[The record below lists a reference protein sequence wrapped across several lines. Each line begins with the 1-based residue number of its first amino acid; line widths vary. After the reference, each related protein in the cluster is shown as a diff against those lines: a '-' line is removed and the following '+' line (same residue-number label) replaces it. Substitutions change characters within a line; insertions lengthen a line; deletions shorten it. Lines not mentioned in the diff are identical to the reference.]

1 LRDLDELS
9 VQLELAQESM
19 DARAPLPAAAIGAS
33 EAAPGD
39 ASDDEGAVDDEE
51 AEPRVGRE
59 HADDG
64 CGRRVIDRPLKFLE
78 ERLHKVLAQHG
89 MGSRRQVEEWIR
101 AGRILVNGRPAT
113 IGQRIRTS
121 DRIVL
126 DGRDVTQRV
135 GAAQRLRIVVYHKPG
150 GELQRGRAGDDRST
164 VDARLPSLHSGRWL
178 PINTLGFAEDGLLL
192 AHERR
197 CACSCGRPARRDLPV
212 EYRVRVLRPRDGAD
226 WPSIPRAIDADGQR
240 VEFAAVDRIDSPG
253 SNVWFRLECAR
264 AVPRGRR
271 ARAVRCRGDSR

>member
-1 LRDLDELS
+1 
-9 VQLELAQESM
+9 
-19 DARAPLPAAAIGAS
+19 
-33 EAAPGD
+33 
-39 ASDDEGAVDDEE
+39 
-51 AEPRVGRE
+51 
-59 HADDG
+59 
-64 CGRRVIDRPLKFLE
+64 LE

-192 AHERR
+192 LTNDGALAAAAGRR
-197 CACSCGRPARRDLPV
+197 GRDLPV

-240 VEFAAVDRIDSPG
+240 VEFAAVDRIDAPG

-264 AVPRGRR
+264 AVPRG
-271 ARAVRCRGDSR
+271 AVRALFDAAGLKVSRVLLTRWGQSVCHAICRVAGRASSPGRSSRCCWNWLAAINPRVVRAHPAARESGGRRVVETAPGDPT